1 MDWMSI
7 VGYEGL
13 YEITYDKQFR
23 NARTQRTIPVKSGN
37 VVCFSKDGIPKVEKI
52 RNLIGT
58 AVIKPKEYLN
68 IKAKSN
74 KPTITMK
81 SYPWWVDTS
90 STTSFI
96 GDAGETMVCS
106 ELLLRGIKATY
117 NPMAGSPYDIIGDF
131 AGGNLFK
138 IQVKSVSGATASTGQ
153 RRRSA
158 VYKFSMNGKSYL
170 SCDIFAYVAIDSK
183 KIVFELGTNK
193 PPTQTFNT
201 DVFDRLSKTSI
212 DNILHKL
219 YTKDVTD
226 NENQL
231 SF

>member
-13 YEITYDKQFR
+13 YEMTSDKQFR
-23 NARTQRTIPVKSGN
+23 NARTHRPIPVKSGD
-37 VVCFSKDGIPKVEKI
+37 VVCFSKSGVPKSEKVQ
-52 RNLIGT
+52 NLIGT
-58 AVIKPKEYLN
+58 EVIQQKEYLN
-68 IKAKSN
+68 SKAESN
-74 KPTITMK
+74 KPTVTMK
-81 SYPWWVDTS
+81 SYPWWVETS
-90 STTSFI
+90 STASFI

-131 AGGNLFK
+131 GGGNLFK
-138 IQVKSVSGATASTGQ
+138 IQVKSASGFAAAGGQ
-153 RRRSA
+153 RRSPL
-158 VYKFSMNGKSYL
+158 YKFSMNGKSYL
-170 SCDIFAYVAIDSK
+170 SCDIFAYVVIDSK

-193 PPTQTFNT
+193 PPTQNFNT

-212 DNILHKL
+212 DDILHKL
-219 YTKDVTD
+219 YTKDITD